1 MTSPVYP
8 YSQLLYPSS
17 SAFIA
22 VSGPHVQT
30 IDPLSGEVLSSSTA
44 FPPEEQKTLL
54 SSGPI
59 RCAALDNEKI
69 HLATV
74 GDDKTLRV
82 WSVRN
87 GDLKVASEREL
98 PKKPTSVAF
107 TANGQ
112 TILVSDKFGDI
123 FSYSTDPPPV
133 SKAENPKGEE
143 RDRASLVSHPS
154 ASNGTLILGHTS
166 LLTTFLLSPDEKYVI
181 TADRDEH
188 IRVSWYPQGYCI
200 ETFCLGSTKFVSAL
214 HIPKSNPSVLI
225 SGGGDPELKV
235 WDWLSGQ
242 WKYDI
247 PIWDSVKDYI
257 VVKTKPY
264 KKGRKPDDDDDDDNE
279 QESPEGSKRRKK
291 SGKSKAT
298 GEEPDAM
305 DVDASQVNE
314 GAPLRDEE
322 APAIV
327 EEEVT
332 VLAVQKVDSI
342 AWEDRTYILFSVVGG
357 TALFLTQF
365 PVDGSVSE
373 IQAHNVHKP
382 VLDFILTFE
391 EGSAA
396 PVVWISVDAA
406 YSESGTPTNFVSLAQ
421 ITTGGK
427 LSAIPDDTLP
437 LPQKHILSTLNSS
450 PISGTTDGLNG
461 LDLYGALKS
470 MPKNTGV
477 EHNPMHRPD
486 IDEASASGNQVRGR
500 KELGKLKSKRA
511 VMEKQ
516 RQGGEELSKTLE

>member
-1 MTSPVYP
+1 MNSPVYP
-8 YSQLLYPSS
+8 YSQLIYPSS
-17 SAFIA
+17 SALIA
-22 VSGPHVQT
+22 VSGPHVQ
-30 IDPLSGEVLSSSTA
+30 IIEPLSGKVLSSSTN
-44 FPPEEQKTLL
+44 FPLEEQETLL

-59 RCAALDNEKI
+59 RCAVLDSEKI

-82 WSVRN
+82 WSIGN

-107 TANGQ
+107 TADGQ
-112 TILVSDKFGDI
+112 TIMVSDKFGDI
-123 FSYSTDPPPV
+123 FSYPIDPPPV
-133 SKAENPKGEE
+133 SEAENSKGEE

-166 LLTTFLLSPDEKYVI
+166 LLTTFLLSPDEKYII

-257 VVKTKPY
+257 AIKTKPY
-264 KKGRKPDDDDDDDNE
+264 KKGRKPDDDDE

-291 SGKSKAT
+291 GGKSKAI

-305 DVDASQVNE
+305 DVDVSQVKE
-314 GAPLRDEE
+314 EVPIRDEE
-322 APAIV
+322 APALV

-332 VLAVQKVDSI
+332 VLVVQKVDSI
-342 AWEDRTYILFSVVGG
+342 AWEGRTYILFSIVGG
-357 TALFLTQF
+357 TALFLTQLS
-365 PVDGSVSE
+365 VDGSVSE

-396 PVVWISVDAA
+396 PIVWISVDGA
-406 YSESGTPTNFVSLAQ
+406 YSETGTPTKFVSLAQ
-421 ITTGGK
+421 ITTEGK
-427 LSAIPDDTLP
+427 LSAIPDDALP
-437 LPQKHILSTLNSS
+437 VSQKHILSTLNSS
-450 PISGTTDGLNG
+450 PISGTTNELNG
-461 LDLYGALKS
+461 LDLYGSLKS

-486 IDEASASGNQVRGR
+486 IDEASASGNQARGK

-516 RQGGEELSKTLE
+516 RQEGEEHSEPLE

>member
-8 YSQLLYPSS
+8 YSQLIYPSS
-17 SAFIA
+17 SAVIT
-22 VSGPHVQT
+22 VSGPHIQT
-30 IDPLSGEVLSSSTA
+30 IDPLSGKVLSSSTN

-54 SSGPI
+54 NSGSI
-59 RCAALDNEKI
+59 RCAVLDNEKT

-82 WSVRN
+82 WNVGN

-98 PKKPTSVAF
+98 PKKPTSVTF
-107 TANGQ
+107 TADGQ

-123 FSYSTDPPPV
+123 FSYPLDPPSV

-166 LLTTFLLSPDEKYVI
+166 LLTTFLLSPDEKYII

-225 SGGGDPELKV
+225 SGGGDPELKL

-242 WKYDI
+242 WKCDI
-247 PIWDSVKDYI
+247 PIWDSVKDHI

-264 KKGRKPDDDDDDDNE
+264 KKGRKPDDDE

-291 SGKSKAT
+291 GDKSKAT
-298 GEEPDAM
+298 SKEPDSM
-305 DVDASQVNE
+305 DVDVSQVNE
-314 GAPLRDEE
+314 EMPIREE
-322 APAIV
+322 DASALV

-332 VLAVQKVDSI
+332 VLVVQKVDSI

-365 PVDGSVSE
+365 PADGSIPE
-373 IQAHNVHKP
+373 IQAYNVHKP

-396 PVVWISVDAA
+396 PIIWISVDGT
-406 YSESGTPTNFVSLAQ
+406 YSESDTPTTFVSLTQ
-421 ITTGGK
+421 ITTGGQ
-427 LSAIPDDTLP
+427 LSPIPDDALTV
-437 LPQKHILSTLNSS
+437 PQKHVLSTLNSS
-450 PISGTTDGLNG
+450 PISGSANESNG

-486 IDEASASGNQVRGR
+486 IDEASASSNQVRGK

-516 RQGGEELSKTLE
+516 RQGGEEHSKTPASE

>member
-1 MTSPVYP
+1 MNSPVYP
-8 YSQLLYPSS
+8 YSQLIHPSS

-30 IDPLSGEVLSSSTA
+30 IDPLSGKVLSSSTN

-54 SSGPI
+54 SSEPI

-82 WSVRN
+82 WSVGN

-107 TANGQ
+107 TADGQ

-123 FSYSTDPPPV
+123 FSYPLDPPPV

-166 LLTTFLLSPDEKYVI
+166 LLTTFLLSPDDKYLI

-242 WKYDI
+242 WKCDI

-264 KKGRKPDDDDDDDNE
+264 KKGRKPDDDDDDE

-298 GEEPDAM
+298 GEEPEAM

-314 GAPLRDEE
+314 VVPIREEE
-322 APAIV
+322 APAIA
-327 EEEVT
+327 EEEAT
-332 VLAVQKVDSI
+332 VLVVQKVDSI
-342 AWEDRTYILFSVVGG
+342 AWEDRTYILFSIVGG

-365 PVDGSVSE
+365 PADGSIPE
-373 IQAHNVHKP
+373 IQAYNVHKP
-382 VLDFILTFE
+382 VLDFILTSE

-396 PVVWISVDAA
+396 PIVWISVDGA
-406 YSESGTPTNFVSLAQ
+406 YSESGTTTTFVSLAQ
-421 ITTGGK
+421 ITTEGK
-427 LSAIPDDTLP
+427 LSAIPDDALP
-437 LPQKHILSTLNSS
+437 VPQKHILSTLNSS
-450 PISGTTDGLNG
+450 PISGSANELNG

-486 IDEASASGNQVRGR
+486 LDEASASGNQVRGK

-516 RQGGEELSKTLE
+516 RQGEDEHSKTPE

>member
-1 MTSPVYP
+1 MNSPVYP
-8 YSQLLYPSS
+8 YSQLIYPSS

-30 IDPLSGEVLSSSTA
+30 IDPLSGKVLSSSTN
-44 FPPEEQKTLL
+44 FPPEEQKILL

-59 RCAALDNEKI
+59 RCAALDNEKN

-82 WSVRN
+82 WSVGNR
-87 GDLKVASEREL
+87 DLKVASEREL

-107 TANGQ
+107 TADGQ

-123 FSYSTDPPPV
+123 FSYPLDPPPV
-133 SKAENPKGEE
+133 SKTENPKGEE
-143 RDRASLVSHPS
+143 RDRTSLVSHPS

-166 LLTTFLLSPDEKYVI
+166 LLTTFLLSADEKYII

-225 SGGGDPELKV
+225 SGGGDLELKV

-242 WKYDI
+242 WKCDI

-257 VVKTKPY
+257 MVKTKPY
-264 KKGRKPDDDDDDDNE
+264 KKGRKPDDDDE

-291 SGKSKAT
+291 GGKSKAT

-305 DVDASQVNE
+305 DVDVSQVNDE
-314 GAPLRDEE
+314 VPSRKEE
-322 APAIV
+322 APALV
-327 EEEVT
+327 EEAT
-332 VLAVQKVDSI
+332 VLVVQKVDSI
-342 AWEDRTYILFSVVGG
+342 AWEDRTYILFSIVGG

-365 PVDGSVSE
+365 PADGSEGSVPG
-373 IQAHNVHKP
+373 IQAYNVHKP
-382 VLDFILTFE
+382 VLDFIPTFG

-396 PVVWISVDAA
+396 PIVWISVDSA
-406 YSESGTPTNFVSLAQ
+406 YSESGTPTTFVSLAQ
-421 ITTGGK
+421 ITTEGK
-427 LSAIPDDTLP
+427 LSAIPDDALP
-437 LPQKHILSTLNSS
+437 VPQKHILSTLNSS
-450 PISGTTDGLNG
+450 PISGSANELNG

-486 IDEASASGNQVRGR
+486 IDEASASGNQVRGK

-516 RQGGEELSKTLE
+516 RQGEDEHSKTPE